1 MNEHQNTYTREELP
15 VRPIFDMEL
24 LLGLLQETRLGG
36 QVVEDLANT
45 WERWL
50 PLLHVLKLDTGKIR
64 YLLIW
69 LDESVEKEVDEA
81 WAKSATEGFRLNA
94 LAQTMCMCTVYQA
107 EPEVQDAGCAPAPRP
122 TEALRQAL
130 AAEGVPYQED
140 GPTLSRRYAVLT
152 HFPFR
157 GACDICVLQ
166 PDCPKA
172 NGSTDAAFH
181 TVELGLPP
189 LSSGGENPEDGHVH

>member
-36 QVVEDLANT
+36 QVVEDLANA

-107 EPEVQDAGCAPAPRP
+107 EPEV
-122 TEALRQAL
+122 
-130 AAEGVPYQED
+130 
-140 GPTLSRRYAVLT
+140 
-152 HFPFR
+152 
-157 GACDICVLQ
+157 
-166 PDCPKA
+166 
-172 NGSTDAAFH
+172 
-181 TVELGLPP
+181 
-189 LSSGGENPEDGHVH
+189 

>member
-1 MNEHQNTYTREELP
+1 MNEHNSAHTQEILP
-15 VRPIFDMEL
+15 VKPVFDMEL
-24 LLGLLQETRLGG
+24 MLGLLQETRLGG
-36 QVVEDLANT
+36 QVMENLADA

-50 PLLHVLKLDTGKIR
+50 PHLHVMKLDTGKIR
-64 YLLIW
+64 YLLVW
-69 LDESVEKEVDEA
+69 LDEDVETEVDET
-81 WAKSATEGFRLNA
+81 WGKSATDGFRLNA
-94 LAQTMCMCTVYQA
+94 LAQTMCMCAVHQA
-107 EPEVQDAGCAPAPRP
+107 EPEVEEAGCAPAPKP
-122 TEALRQAL
+122 TESLRHAL

-157 GACDICVLQ
+157 GACDICFLQ

-172 NGSTDAAFH
+172 NGSRDSSFH

-189 LSSGGENPEDGHVH
+189 LPDGETSDGGHAR

>member
-1 MNEHQNTYTREELP
+1 M
-15 VRPIFDMEL
+15 
-24 LLGLLQETRLGG
+24 
-36 QVVEDLANT
+36 
-45 WERWL
+45 
-50 PLLHVLKLDTGKIR
+50 VLKLDTGKIR

-172 NGSTDAAFH
+172 NGSTDARVPYGGAG
-181 TVELGLPP
+181 TSPLALRRRKPRRWSCP
-189 LSSGGENPEDGHVH
+189 LSAIRERSLRSCLMG